1 MLFALLDGFVLRFG
15 NLLRDEVRDKE
26 SLEYLGDFDDG
37 CCFCNLVGGAGEME
51 EAEDAAEVEEANEV
65 KDVKDA
71 AERMEEDMVWS
82 WWRG

>member
-1 MLFALLDGFVLRFG
+1 LPNKLKVAFAEKATTL
-15 NLLRDEVRDKE
+15 
-26 SLEYLGDFDDG
+26 
-37 CCFCNLVGGAGEME
+37 EME

-65 KDVKDA
+65 KDVKEA